1 MKLFLTNQLTG
12 KFNEN
17 KFNSNLKTICTF
29 KPREKR
35 YIGAHKKVKR
45 NIHRNTVI

>member
-17 KFNSNLKTICTF
+17 EFTFNLK
-29 KPREKR
+29 
-35 YIGAHKKVKR
+35 
-45 NIHRNTVI
+45 NIYFQN